1 METASLSS
9 TELQFLRILFTLY
22 RLEFASNISIFNS
35 NYYSIINVS
44 LHSDSRLSSYRYVLN
59 VEIRDEENDWK
70 NCKGDSDTR

>member
-22 RLEFASNISIFNS
+22 RIEFASNISIFNS

-44 LHSDSRLSSYRYVLN
+44 LHSDFRLSSYRYVLN
-59 VEIRDEENDWK
+59 VEIRDEGND
-70 NCKGDSDTR
+70 